1 MIKYL
6 ILYFFLALI
15 GTLAVDFATVLFA
28 TMVYFSGIALLF
40 LNNGKNKEN
49 IRSIVNVYQVVYVAG
64 FAYIL
69 LCYIY
74 MTSYGYQYL
83 LAWDIHNYFM
93 PKTIEFLAHGSI
105 TSAMAENWSGF
116 NFFSRYHSGYFG
128 YLTPF
133 AYLSEFLG
141 ANLYVSMQFT
151 TLLIASLSAVVVFKL
166 LLVNQ
171 FTPKKAYR
179 YAIIICLFSVLFFYS
194 TQLLRDIH
202 IMFLYLLGIYLT
214 FEKNFSLGHLF
225 KLLIVILLSCT
236 LRIETGLFQF
246 ILVPVY
252 LLLTMQQSKKKV
264 AAVSMSAVIAV
275 GGLFLLATYSNQVVS
290 ILTNN
295 SEVYLESDKG
305 SGVIG
310 TLQNIPVAGNVLS
323 VIYNAV
329 QPLPFWAKYKASAGD
344 YRPEMYNIM
353 TFPLSFA
360 SLFNWITLFYISAYI
375 FNGKIR
381 RKVSE
386 NISKPL
392 LYQLYIGFIFLYIQS
407 AVITQRRLMAYY
419 VIFYILFYIVYTT
432 VTKKSRE
439 HLMIGAVSSYSVLQ
453 LFALFYK
460 I

>member
-1 MIKYL
+1 MTKNF
-6 ILYFFLALI
+6 ILFATLALL
-15 GTLAVDFATVLFA
+15 GVMTVDFATIFLA
-28 TMVYFSGIALLF
+28 AIIYFSGIALLF
-40 LNNGKNKEN
+40 FVNKKDKTTKQ
-49 IRSIVNVYQVVYVAG
+49 IVNVYQVVYVAG

-83 LAWDIHNYFM
+83 LAWDIPKYFM
-93 PKTIEFLAHGSI
+93 PMTEKFLGYGSI
-105 TSAMAENWSGF
+105 TSAMVENWSGF
-116 NFFSRYHSGYFG
+116 NFFSRYHSGFFG
-128 YLTPF
+128 YLIPF

-275 GGLFLLATYSNQVVS
+275 GGLFLLATYSNQVV
-290 ILTNN
+290 
-295 SEVYLESDKG
+295 
-305 SGVIG
+305 
-310 TLQNIPVAGNVLS
+310 
-323 VIYNAV
+323 
-329 QPLPFWAKYKASAGD
+329 
-344 YRPEMYNIM
+344 
-353 TFPLSFA
+353 
-360 SLFNWITLFYISAYI
+360 
-375 FNGKIR
+375 
-381 RKVSE
+381 
-386 NISKPL
+386 
-392 LYQLYIGFIFLYIQS
+392 
-407 AVITQRRLMAYY
+407 
-419 VIFYILFYIVYTT
+419 
-432 VTKKSRE
+432 
-439 HLMIGAVSSYSVLQ
+439 
-453 LFALFYK
+453 
-460 I
+460 